1 MKRKKL
7 LIFGL
12 ATLVLVVIASFFTYN
27 YMYKPHRNIAEEEA
41 TVTISAEELQKNFS
55 DENNTLKLT
64 DKVVKVSG
72 IISAIE
78 QKTTLVIDD
87 KIQVDFNIDNQINKE
102 LIEGTMIIIKGR
114 CVGYDDLLEIV
125 KIDQAILIQK

>member
-12 ATLVLVVIASFFTYN
+12 TTLVLVVIASFFTYN

-102 LIEGTMIIIKGR
+102 LIEGTMITIKGR

>member
-1 MKRKKL
+1 
-7 LIFGL
+7 
-12 ATLVLVVIASFFTYN
+12 
-27 YMYKPHRNIAEEEA
+27 MYKPHRNIAEEEA
-41 TVTISAEELQKNFS
+41 IVTISAEELQKNFS

-102 LIEGTMIIIKGR
+102 LIEGTMITIKGR